1 MADLAIEGTISIG
14 LLVRL
19 LLSFLWGEL
28 DQIIN
33 PDKIKELNLIKRKTN
48 E

>member
-1 MADLAIEGTISIG
+1 MEKLAIQGAISIG

-33 PDKIKELNLIKRKTN
+33 PEKKQIKIEIKN
-48 E
+48 NDE

>member
-33 PDKIKELNLIKRKTN
+33 PDKIKESNLINKKN
-48 E
+48 IE